1 MLIIINIYKLKL
13 LYLFNAKMI
22 VVIILDVRIAI
33 FLLINYIYNNGV

>member
-1 MLIIINIYKLKL
+1 MLIIINIYKLKI